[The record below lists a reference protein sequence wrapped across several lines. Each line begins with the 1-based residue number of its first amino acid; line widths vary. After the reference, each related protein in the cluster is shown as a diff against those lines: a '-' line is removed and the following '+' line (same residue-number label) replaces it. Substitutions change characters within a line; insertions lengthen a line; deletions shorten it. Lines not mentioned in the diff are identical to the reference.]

1 MERIKTVGTIT
12 GVLLLA
18 CGILN
23 FTVGIGTIY
32 IGFQQ
37 TAQILWQIFQGTANG
52 NILADV
58 IYYLRLPRLV
68 LAAVVGYGLS
78 ITGCVMQ
85 AVMRNS
91 LADPYLLGISSGAGL
106 GAVIAIILGFTSVA
120 GFDAIGCFAFLGA
133 FAVTI
138 FIVLL
143 SLRFGKSGTTAILL
157 SGMALN
163 AVCAAGI
170 SLLISIYADAERI
183 QSVTFWLM
191 GSLQTADWRNT
202 GILLAVVFF
211 ISLYF
216 VKNSRILNLMLLG
229 DEVSVTLGYDLSK
242 MRRIYILLC
251 ALIVGL
257 IVYNCGII
265 GFVGLVI
272 PHIARLL
279 CGGNYKKVLPMS
291 AVIGMLFMVCADVIS
306 RTIMEGSEVPIGVVV
321 SVIGAPI
328 FIYLLI
334 SKNYGYGKKKKNI
347 LSVVLLLRLPAVFW
361 AVKASI
367 SSRQSSKINR

>member
-12 GVLLLA
+12 GIVLLA

-23 FTVGIGTIY
+23 FTVGMGTIY
-32 IGFQQ
+32 IGFKQ
-37 TAQILWQIFQGTANG
+37 TARILWQIFQGTANG

-291 AVIGMLFMVCADVIS
+291 AVLGMLFMVCADVIS

-334 SKNYGYGKKKKNI
+334 SKNYGYGK
-347 LSVVLLLRLPAVFW
+347 R
-361 AVKASI
+361 
-367 SSRQSSKINR
+367 

>member
-1 MERIKTVGTIT
+1 MERIKTLGTIVGTAF
-12 GVLLLA
+12 LA
-18 CGILN
+18 CVVLN
-23 FTVGIGTIY
+23 FTIGMGTIS

-37 TAQILWQIFQGTANG
+37 TAQLLWQIIQGSAAG
-52 NILADV
+52 NIIADV

-106 GAVIAIILGFTSVA
+106 GAVVAIILGFTSVA
-120 GFDAIGCFAFLGA
+120 GLDAIGCFAFLGA
-133 FAVTI
+133 LAVTV

-202 GILLAVVFF
+202 GLLLAVVFF

-229 DEVSVTLGYDLSK
+229 DEASVTLGYDLSR

-251 ALIVGL
+251 ALVVGL
-257 IVYNCGII
+257 VVYNCGII

-279 CGGNYKKVLPMS
+279 CGGNYKKVLPLS
-291 AVIGMLFMVCADVIS
+291 AVLGMFFMVCADVAS

-321 SVIGAPI
+321 SVIGAPV

-334 SKNYGYGKKKKNI
+334 SRNYGYGK
-347 LSVVLLLRLPAVFW
+347 R
-361 AVKASI
+361 
-367 SSRQSSKINR
+367 

>member
-1 MERIKTVGTIT
+1 M
-12 GVLLLA
+12 
-18 CGILN
+18 
-23 FTVGIGTIY
+23 
-32 IGFQQ
+32 
-37 TAQILWQIFQGTANG
+37 
-52 NILADV
+52 
-58 IYYLRLPRLV
+58 
-68 LAAVVGYGLS
+68 
-78 ITGCVMQ
+78 
-85 AVMRNS
+85 
-91 LADPYLLGISSGAGL
+91 
-106 GAVIAIILGFTSVA
+106 
-120 GFDAIGCFAFLGA
+120 
-133 FAVTI
+133 TI

-291 AVIGMLFMVCADVIS
+291 AVLGMLFMVCADVIS

-334 SKNYGYGKKKKNI
+334 SKNYGYGK
-347 LSVVLLLRLPAVFW
+347 R
-361 AVKASI
+361 
-367 SSRQSSKINR
+367 

>member
-23 FTVGIGTIY
+23 FTVGMGTIY

-37 TAQILWQIFQGTANG
+37 TARILWQIFQGTANG

-106 GAVIAIILGFTSVA
+106 GAVIAIILGFTSVV

-170 SLLISIYADAERI
+170 SRCGTYSK
-183 QSVTFWLM
+183 
-191 GSLQTADWRNT
+191 RN
-202 GILLAVVFF
+202 LLADGQPADCGLAQYRNF
-211 ISLYF
+211 IGCCIFYF
-216 VKNSRILNLMLLG
+216 VIFCQKFTHSQFN
-229 DEVSVTLGYDLSK
+229 
-242 MRRIYILLC
+242 
-251 ALIVGL
+251 AVG
-257 IVYNCGII
+257 
-265 GFVGLVI
+265 
-272 PHIARLL
+272 
-279 CGGNYKKVLPMS
+279 
-291 AVIGMLFMVCADVIS
+291 
-306 RTIMEGSEVPIGVVV
+306 
-321 SVIGAPI
+321 
-328 FIYLLI
+328 
-334 SKNYGYGKKKKNI
+334 
-347 LSVVLLLRLPAVFW
+347 
-361 AVKASI
+361 
-367 SSRQSSKINR
+367 

>member
-1 MERIKTVGTIT
+1 MERIKTLGTIVGTA
-12 GVLLLA
+12 LLA
-18 CGILN
+18 CVVLN
-23 FTVGIGTIY
+23 FTIGMGTIS
-32 IGFQQ
+32 IGFQR
-37 TAQILWQIFQGTANG
+37 TAQLLWQIIQGTAAG

-106 GAVIAIILGFTSVA
+106 GAVVAIILGFTSVA

-133 FAVTI
+133 LAVTV
-138 FIVLL
+138 FIALL

-191 GSLQTADWRNT
+191 GSLQTAAWQKT
-202 GILLAVVFF
+202 GMLLAVVFF
-211 ISLYF
+211 VSLYF

-229 DEVSVTLGYDLSK
+229 DEASVTLGYDLSK

-251 ALIVGL
+251 ALVVGL
-257 IVYNCGII
+257 VVYNCGII

-279 CGGNYKKVLPMS
+279 CGGNYKRVLPMS
-291 AVIGMLFMVCADVIS
+291 AVLGILFMVCADAIS

-321 SVIGAPI
+321 SVIGAPV

-334 SKNYGYGKKKKNI
+334 SKNYGYGK
-347 LSVVLLLRLPAVFW
+347 R
-361 AVKASI
+361 
-367 SSRQSSKINR
+367 

>member
-12 GVLLLA
+12 GIALLA
-18 CGILN
+18 CAILN
-23 FTVGIGTIY
+23 FTVGMGTIY

-37 TAQILWQIFQGTANG
+37 TAQILWQIVQGTANG

-58 IYYLRLPRLV
+58 VYYLRLPRLV
-68 LAAVVGYGLS
+68 LAAVVGYALS

-106 GAVIAIILGFTSVA
+106 GAVIAIILGFTNVA
-120 GFDAIGCFAFLGA
+120 GFDAIGFFAFMGA
-133 FAVTI
+133 FAVTV

-191 GSLQTADWRNT
+191 GSLQTADWQKT

-216 VKNSRILNLMLLG
+216 IKNSRILNLMLLG

-257 IVYNCGII
+257 VVYNCGII

-291 AVIGMLFMVCADVIS
+291 AVLGMLFMVGADVIS

-334 SKNYGYGKKKKNI
+334 SKNYGYGK
-347 LSVVLLLRLPAVFW
+347 R
-361 AVKASI
+361 
-367 SSRQSSKINR
+367 

>member
-1 MERIKTVGTIT
+1 
-12 GVLLLA
+12 
-18 CGILN
+18 
-23 FTVGIGTIY
+23 
-32 IGFQQ
+32 
-37 TAQILWQIFQGTANG
+37 
-52 NILADV
+52 
-58 IYYLRLPRLV
+58 
-68 LAAVVGYGLS
+68 
-78 ITGCVMQ
+78 
-85 AVMRNS
+85 
-91 LADPYLLGISSGAGL
+91 
-106 GAVIAIILGFTSVA
+106 
-120 GFDAIGCFAFLGA
+120 
-133 FAVTI
+133 
-138 FIVLL
+138 
-143 SLRFGKSGTTAILL
+143 
-157 SGMALN
+157 
-163 AVCAAGI
+163 
-170 SLLISIYADAERI
+170 
-183 QSVTFWLM
+183 M

-202 GILLAVVFF
+202 GTLLAVVFV
-211 ISLYF
+211 ISIYF

-291 AVIGMLFMVCADVIS
+291 AVLGMLFMVCADVIS

-334 SKNYGYGKKKKNI
+334 SKNYGYGK
-347 LSVVLLLRLPAVFW
+347 R
-361 AVKASI
+361 
-367 SSRQSSKINR
+367 